1 MKKLIFIVLT
11 MLITISS
18 FSQSIDQQLVQA
30 AYDGNEQ
37 SVINLLNQGANPN
50 ALDANGYPA
59 IIYACAYGYEG
70 IAAALLDKK
79 ATVNTKYNEV
89 YPIFAAARNDNTNL
103 IQMLIDKGAYLNVN
117 DNEGYTALMIAAQEG
132 FAQTAEFLINKGANI
147 NAETN
152 NGHTALSIA
161 IQYDHK
167 DVVDVLLKH
176 NPKKT
181 GYSSKAHAPVNTA
194 KTLNKP
200 EYRKML
206 KQYGMKNIFGLPSFE
221 YVTVG
226 FGINYTPY
234 DFLTNYEGG
243 LHETTYN
250 FDIFAGYSKNSD
262 STLSKMRSDNK
273 TYTTV
278 NNYYIALNKNIN
290 ILPFKNGNIGLS
302 VGGFYSGFSGWNR
315 TIKEDAFQLLYGVNG
330 SIYYRGRFF
339 SLRFNYNQIL
349 DNKSVFYNTRFN
361 ITVRIKIHSFSSTKY
376 IYADKTLWM
385 I

>member
-1 MKKLIFIVLT
+1 MKIFFIVI
-11 MLITISS
+11 ITTFISILS
-18 FSQSIDQQLVQA
+18 YSQSIDQQLVQA
-30 AYDGNEQ
+30 AYDGDEQ
-37 SVINLLNQGANPN
+37 SVISLLNQGANPN

-59 IIYACAYGYEG
+59 LIYACAYGYEG
-70 IAAALLDKK
+70 IATALLDKK

-89 YPIFAAARNDNTNL
+89 YPIFAATRNDNTNL
-103 IQMLIDKGAYLNVN
+103 IQMLIDKGAYLNVK

-132 FAQTAEFLINKGANI
+132 FAQTADFLINKGANI

-161 IQYDHK
+161 IQNDHK
-167 DVVDVLLKH
+167 DVIEILLKH
-176 NPKKT
+176 NPKKK
-181 GYSSKAHAPVNTA
+181 GYSNKAHAPINTA

-200 EYRKML
+200 ELKKML

-221 YVTVG
+221 YITVG
-226 FGINYTPY
+226 IGLNYTPY
-234 DFLTNYEGG
+234 DFLTNYEVG

-250 FDIFAGYSKNSD
+250 FDVFAGYSKNTD

-278 NNYYIALNKNIN
+278 NNYYVALNKNIN
-290 ILPFKNGNIGLS
+290 IIPLNNGKIGLS
-302 VGGFYSGFSGWNR
+302 FGGFYSGFSGWNR
-315 TIKEDAFQLLYGVNG
+315 TLKEDAFQLLYGVNG
-330 SIYYRGRFF
+330 SIYYRGRFL

-349 DNKSVFYNTRFN
+349 DEKSVFYNTRFN
-361 ITVRIKIHSFSSTKY
+361 ITVRIKIYSFSSTKY